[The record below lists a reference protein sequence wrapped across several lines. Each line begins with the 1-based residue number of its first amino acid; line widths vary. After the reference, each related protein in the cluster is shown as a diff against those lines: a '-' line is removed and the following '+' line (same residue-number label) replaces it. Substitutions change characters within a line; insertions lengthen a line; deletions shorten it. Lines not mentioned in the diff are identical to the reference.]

1 MIMWI
6 WLGISISL
14 LLLEIL
20 RKKLNLAYLI
30 FAAILVLTLTKLIDN
45 FLIQFIIFVG
55 LGLILHLYHDKITN
69 KIELIYKKDMLGRK
83 AKVVKAI
90 KKGKVGIV
98 KINKIK
104 YKAISLNEIKENSI
118 VKIID
123 VSEFILRVEKVNK
136 EKK

>member
-1 MIMWI
+1 MLMWI
-6 WLGISISL
+6 WLGISVTL

-20 RKKLNLAYLI
+20 TKKLNLAYLI

-55 LGLILHLYHDKITN
+55 LGLILHLYHDKIIN
-69 KIELIYKKDMLGRK
+69 KIESIYKKDMVGRK

-123 VSEFILRVEKVNK
+123 VSEFILKVEKTK
-136 EKK
+136 

>member
-1 MIMWI
+1 MLMWI
-6 WLGISISL
+6 WLGISVTL

-20 RKKLNLAYLI
+20 TKKLNLAYLI

-123 VSEFILRVEKVNK
+123 VSEFILKVEKTK
-136 EKK
+136 